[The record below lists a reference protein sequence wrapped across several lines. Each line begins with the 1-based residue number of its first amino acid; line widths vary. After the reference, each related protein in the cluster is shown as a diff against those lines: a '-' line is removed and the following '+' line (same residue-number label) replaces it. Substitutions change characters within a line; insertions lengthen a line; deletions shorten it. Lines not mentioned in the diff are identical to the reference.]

1 MMYREKEKERELQLT
16 IEIKT
21 RCSKVSRGTRDCA
34 EFRSGAVLLKAGYRE
49 RERERGKGWEGE
61 GKRGTPWERI
71 GVPSVSLLRKDSRVS
86 SKEPRILKSHF
97 SSPSLTTNS
106 ATKQRG

>member
-21 RCSKVSRGTRDCA
+21 RYSKVSRGTRDCA

-49 RERERGKGWEGE
+49 RGGKGWEGE

>member
-49 RERERGKGWEGE
+49 RERGGVRGGREREREEPRGKG
-61 GKRGTPWERI
+61 
-71 GVPSVSLLRKDSRVS
+71 
-86 SKEPRILKSHF
+86 
-97 SSPSLTTNS
+97 
-106 ATKQRG
+106 

>member
-1 MMYREKEKERELQLT
+1 MYTGFMRRYDVSRKRERERELQLT

-49 RERERGKGWEGE
+49 RERVRERGVRGGREREEPRGKG
-61 GKRGTPWERI
+61 
-71 GVPSVSLLRKDSRVS
+71 
-86 SKEPRILKSHF
+86 
-97 SSPSLTTNS
+97 
-106 ATKQRG
+106 